1 MGWLQDSVCSER
13 ELGDSL
19 PTEEMGRCVKLSLE
33 IVHIHRSYI
42 LCRKTELGSL
52 PQHVCDVNESEKL
65 CLLQQ
70 QSANSEEGLE
80 NKVEFDEI

>member
-1 MGWLQDSVCSER
+1 MGWLQDSVCSE
-13 ELGDSL
+13 LGDSL
-19 PTEEMGRCVKLSLE
+19 PAEEMGRCVKLLLE
-33 IVHIHRSYI
+33 IVHFHRSYI
-42 LCRKTELGSL
+42 LCRETELGSL
-52 PQHVCDVNESEKL
+52 PQRVRDVSEEEKL

>member
-1 MGWLQDSVCSER
+1 MGWLQDSVCSEC

-33 IVHIHRSYI
+33 IVHFHRSCI
-42 LCRKTELGSL
+42 LCGKAELGPL
-52 PQHVCDVNESEKL
+52 PHHVRDVNEQEK
-65 CLLQQ
+65 LQQ
-70 QSANSEEGLE
+70 QSADSEKGLQ